1 KWIVITNSP
10 QSCAL
15 PCLTRMNGQNAERW
29 CYRGSVDDWIYAGHS
44 GKIEQLARKLT
55 PKLGTDDFYEL
66 Y

>member
-1 KWIVITNSP
+1 
-10 QSCAL
+10 
-15 PCLTRMNGQNAERW
+15 MNGQNAERW